1 MLRIQFTDDD
11 LLDTRVAAAPD
22 PLFEL
27 AASVRLLR
35 ASAPTA
41 PLARWRSRTRAAL
54 TAAGLTLE
62 VRPLLDLAPAGTPYI
77 PDFLTPANGAADL
90 ESGIDTVLSTPRQRL
105 HADLAAAARIVP
117 LPGWTRDL
125 ADGDPD
131 ALNRL
136 GRAIRAYHA
145 VAVAPHWPEIE
156 AHATADR
163 AIRGQL
169 LLDRGVE
176 GLLATLHPDLT
187 WTAGSL
193 VYCRSQPH
201 EYTMTLDGRG
211 LLLVPSYFAHE
222 PMALDAPGRPVVLLY
237 PTHREAPPARAG
249 RSLAALLGRTRARVL
264 ASLTTGCTT
273 TQLAQRVGISLAS
286 ASQHAAVLRD
296 AGLVASRRTGSAVLH
311 TLTPLGSRLLRDS
324 SRGRALNHIVSD
336 QPPQQV
342 VRQSNS

>member
-1 MLRIQFTDDD
+1 MLRIQFTNDD
-11 LLDTRVAAAPD
+11 LLGIRVAPAPD
-22 PLFEL
+22 PLSET

-35 ASAPTA
+35 AAAPT
-41 PLARWRSRTRAAL
+41 PRLALWRARTRAAL
-54 TAAGLTLE
+54 TAAGLTFE

-77 PDFLTPANGAADL
+77 PDFLTPADGAADL
-90 ESGIDTVLSTPRQRL
+90 ESGIDTVLSTPRRRL

-131 ALNRL
+131 ALHRL

-145 VAVAPHWPEIE
+145 VAVAPQWAEIE
-156 AHATADR
+156 AHAAADR
-163 AIRGQL
+163 AIRGQV

-187 WTAGSL
+187 WTAGAL
-193 VYCRSQPH
+193 VCGCSQP

-222 PMALDAPGRPVVLLY
+222 PMALDMPGMPVVLVY
-237 PTHREAPPARAG
+237 PAHREAPPARAG
-249 RSLAALLGRTRARVL
+249 EPLAALLGRTRARVL
-264 ASLTTGCTT
+264 ASLTSGCTT
-273 TQLAQRVGISLAS
+273 TQLAQRVGISVAS
-286 ASQHAAVLRD
+286 ASEHAAVLRA

-311 TLTPLGSRLLRDS
+311 ALTPLGSRLLHDS
-324 SRGRALNHIVSD
+324 SRAE
-336 QPPQQV
+336 P
-342 VRQSNS
+342 